1 MQTLTFARLLVFI
14 FLITQLA
21 GCASH
26 WKKGVTRTQD
36 SVGLQESLTPFK
48 ADAKLTPFFDDAI
61 AIAIIPKAVRAGTG
75 FGGAF
80 GRGWLIQ
87 GEDILGRV
95 IHWQFLAGADMGAQM
110 YSQIIF
116 FKTRESVKLFGEQ
129 AFQFGGQAN
138 ATAGLWGKGWT
149 PAYSSE
155 VAIFTIIDGGL
166 MLEGSVGL
174 HSYHLLKP

>member
-1 MQTLTFARLLVFI
+1 MQTLAVLRFFLLIHVVITFG
-14 FLITQLA
+14 
-21 GCASH
+21 GCAAQQQ
-26 WKKGVTRTQD
+26 KGVTKVGNSAAIQD
-36 SVGLQESLTPFK
+36 ALIPFQK
-48 ADAKLTPFFDDAI
+48 ETNLVSFFDNAV

-80 GRGWLIQ
+80 GRGWLIE
-87 GEDILGRV
+87 GDDIVGRV
-95 IHWQFLAGADMGAQM
+95 IHWQFLAGADLGAQM

-116 FKTRESVKLFGEQ
+116 FKTKDSVQQFREQ

-138 ATAGLWGKGWT
+138 ATAGAWGKGWT
-149 PAYSSE
+149 PAYNSE

-174 HSYHLLKP
+174 HSYHIFKP

>member
-1 MQTLTFARLLVFI
+1 MQTLTFTRCLL
-14 FLITQLA
+14 LIILTTLLF

-26 WKKGVTRTQD
+26 GKSGITKTHDATA
-36 SVGLQESLTPFK
+36 LQEALSHFK
-48 ADAKLTPFFDDAI
+48 TDSKLTTYFDNAI
-61 AIAIIPKAVRAGTG
+61 AIAIISNAVRAGTG
-75 FGGAF
+75 FVGAF

-87 GEDILGRV
+87 GDDILGRV
-95 IHWQFLAGADMGAQM
+95 IHWQFLAGADVGVQM

-116 FKTRESVKLFGEQ
+116 FKTQDSVKRFGEQ

-138 ATAGLWGKGWT
+138 VTAGVWGKGWT

-155 VAIFTIIDGGL
+155 VAIFTKIEGGL